1 MNKCPI
7 VVDACTVINLLRI
20 DDDNDFLYK
29 QLKSFDVHFAKEVK
43 DEIQRNIF
51 KNILDDSRQAAID
64 KLLPLLYSDFTLHY
78 NADIERDLGPD
89 VISEIKSFS
98 NHRKDYNGEFYS
110 AMLSLILSRTEESK
124 VVFYTDDDRAKDQ
137 LSSLYSFQQI
147 GTINDTVDLLLTLC
161 SQSENFSE
169 LKLRNNLRDLKA
181 EYSRGLRDLMVTLGE
196 EKKKY
201 DRKDRKRKQI
211 EKIESVYYDVN
222 GDLSQ
227 IDSMIKQLRIPNV
240 SRKYK
245 ADSINGFGSDIKI
258 IQKIDTTLGYFEKMR
273 LYKVV

>member
-20 DDDNDFLYK
+20 DEDDFLYK
-29 QLKSFDVHFAKEVK
+29 RLKSLNVNIAEEVD
-43 DEIQRNIF
+43 DEIRNNIF
-51 KNILDDSRQAAID
+51 KNIISDDKKMAIAS
-64 KLLPLLYSDFTLHY
+64 LLPLLHFEFKLYR
-78 NADIERDLGPD
+78 NEDIENDLGPD

-124 VVFYTDDDRAKDQ
+124 VVFYTDDNRAKDQ

-169 LKLRNNLRDLKA
+169 SKLRNNLRDLKA

-201 DRKDRKRKQI
+201 GRKDRKRKQI

-227 IDSMIKQLRIPNV
+227 IDLMITQLRIPNV

-245 ADSINGFGSDIKI
+245 ADSINGFGNDIRI